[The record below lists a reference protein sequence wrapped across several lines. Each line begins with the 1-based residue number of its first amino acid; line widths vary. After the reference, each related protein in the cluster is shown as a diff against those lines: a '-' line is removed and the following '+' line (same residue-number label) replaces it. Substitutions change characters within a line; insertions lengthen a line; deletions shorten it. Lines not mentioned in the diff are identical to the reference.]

1 MAKYSEEYLKAKEK
15 GKTTQVS
22 IEIHTWDTEGQELIG
37 KLIDVLPFEEGKFDT
52 EVQKYILDTDHGRI
66 STVLGAATDKR
77 ISKTVKAG
85 EMLYI
90 KWKGQK
96 ELASGQHVNLFD
108 IETWKA

>member
-1 MAKYSEEYLKAKEK
+1 MPTYSEEYLKAKEK

-37 KLIDVLPFEEGKFDT
+37 KLIDVLKFEEGKFDT
-52 EVQKYILDTDHGRI
+52 EVKKYVIETDHGRI

-77 ISKTVKAG
+77 MEKVKAG
-85 EMLYI
+85 DMLYI

-96 ELASGQHVNLFD
+96 EIQGGKHVNLFD
-108 IETWKA
+108 IESWK